1 MRVRTSHRGTSLP
14 VAAIAASSGRGSPF
28 HSLGRMS
35 PQQLFERI
43 VQVAPSFASVEAEH
57 LRDNGAL
64 LPHVLMGDLLRFVG
78 EHIGRA
84 QHQPQPEVL
93 AVLELLEAEVAGG
106 NAEAQNL
113 IAVSFSSTL
122 KQSRSFTDS
131 TRCSA
136 RGCAPRTRRLP
147 GNGRHRRM
155 LANPSLHLTC
165 ASLRLSHAGEL
176 KR

>member
-1 MRVRTSHRGTSLP
+1 
-14 VAAIAASSGRGSPF
+14 
-28 HSLGRMS
+28 MS

-113 IAVSFSSTL
+113 IAVSFL
-122 KQSRSFTDS
+122 EHLEAEPFFHGLYALFGPRLRAAHAAFAWQRS
-131 TRCSA
+131 
-136 RGCAPRTRRLP
+136 
-147 GNGRHRRM
+147 
-155 LANPSLHLTC
+155 PSQN
-165 ASLRLSHAGEL
+165 AG
-176 KR
+176 